1 MCKARQVSGLCLYKT
16 MRNALTIPILSGL
29 LLAACV
35 CKEDPR
41 PNFGKC
47 YAPDSS
53 FRYYPAE
60 ILVSPYNNLYA
71 KWKLIS
77 SSGGITGNGE
87 EARFDHLVFKPVGR
101 YEVLQ
106 NNEIK
111 EFGKIQILSDPTANP
126 LRIQLVN
133 DAASASIL
141 DDMEKEVI
149 LNAEK
154 LELQAP
160 CCAAIVF
167 LTSYKKQQPTTNR
180 STQNRTA
187 AQI

>member
-16 MRNALTIPILSGL
+16 MKNALTIPILSGL

-35 CKEDPR
+35 CKEHPT
-41 PNFGKC
+41 PETGKC

-53 FRYYPAE
+53 FRYYPTE
-60 ILVSPYNNLYA
+60 ILISPYNNLYA
-71 KWKLIS
+71 KWRLVS
-77 SSGGITGNGE
+77 SSGGFSGDGE

-106 NNEIK
+106 NNQVK
-111 EFGKIQILSDPTANP
+111 EFGKIQILSQPAASP

-133 DAASASIL
+133 DSASAVIL
-141 DDMEKEVI
+141 NDMEKEVI
-149 LNAEK
+149 LNGEK

-160 CCAAIVF
+160 CCDRI
-167 LTSYKKQQPTTNR
+167 SYQLQKTTTNH
-180 STQNRTA
+180 
-187 AQI
+187 